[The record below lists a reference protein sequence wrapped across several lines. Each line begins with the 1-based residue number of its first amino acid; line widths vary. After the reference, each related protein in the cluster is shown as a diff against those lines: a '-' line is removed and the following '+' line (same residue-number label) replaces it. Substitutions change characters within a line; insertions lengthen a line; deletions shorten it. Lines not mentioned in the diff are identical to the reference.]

1 MLKFNIVKNSP
12 VARFFYK
19 GSHTHP
25 VRRTVLVIES
35 NKDIIRGYELR
46 EGSIVRNAKDA
57 PIKSYSRKNI
67 AKGESLR
74 KDNPMR
80 KTSPKKSTL
89 VRQELLDLVVSGI

>member
-1 MLKFNIVKNSP
+1 MLKFDIVKNSP

-35 NKDIIRGYELR
+35 NKDIIKGYELR
-46 EGSIVRNAKDA
+46 EGAIVRNAKDA
-57 PIKSYSRKNI
+57 PIKSYSRKDI
-67 AKGESLR
+67 AKGQSLR

-80 KTSPKKSTL
+80 KVSPKKSTL
-89 VRQELLDLVVSGI
+89 VRKELLDLVISGV